1 MSRTIYL
8 LVIGAYG
15 DYEYETFTDLEAAKE
30 AAALEDGREWRHE
43 TFADDSEDWYADRA
57 PTWDREASI
66 HAVPLT
72 GAVIE

>member
-15 DYEYETFTDLEAAKE
+15 DYEYETFTDLAAAKE
-30 AAALEDGREWRHE
+30 AAALEEGREWTHSA
-43 TFADDSEDWYADRA
+43 ADGSEDWYADRA
-57 PTWDREASI
+57 PTWERTASI